1 MSRLVRE
8 NDELRNL
15 DASVVFDDIYRMLK
29 EQIKQNRDY
38 YVKSFGSVLFLHKG
52 EDRQAIILKDTY
64 VQSSYCFDVRSSVK
78 ETDVDFME
86 VLRQFG
92 EVFQCCRGN

>member
-1 MSRLVRE
+1 MSCVSKPGPIPAGIPIEFIYENMSRLVRK

-64 VQSSYCFDVRSSVK
+64 V
-78 ETDVDFME
+78 
-86 VLRQFG
+86 
-92 EVFQCCRGN
+92 